1 MYSRFQSTCHRI
13 AGVGCSCYDASALC
27 CQSELIRSSSWCLL
41 HHLSIGT
48 QTRCWKRGRS
58 FGHQNRLSIDSQT
71 RRWPIVVVTTNVC
84 RSTRKVSAHQE
95 QANCSGTR
103 IVIDSQ
109 TRRAE
114 GSVDR
119 LVDRNVCR
127 STRKVSAHQ
136 EQANCSGT
144 RIVCQ
149 LIRRPGA
156 GRLFGHHKRLSID
169 TQSQCA
175 SRAGQLFGHQNRY
188 RFADPARGRIGR
200 SFGRQKRLS
209 IDAQS
214 QCASGAGQLFGH
226 QNRLSI
232 DSQTRR
238 WPIVWSPQTS
248 VDRHAKSVRIK
259 SRPTVWSP
267 EVIVGQLTRRP
278 GARKDRSIVWSTEMS
293 VNRRAE

>member
-1 MYSRFQSTCHRI
+1 MPLHLVARVLHETSCTPGSRAHVIVLQES
-13 AGVGCSCYDASALC
+13 AASCYNASALC

-109 TRRAE
+109 TRRAK

-175 SRAGQLFGHQNRY
+175 SRADQLFGRQNC
-188 RFADPARGRIGR
+188 
-200 SFGRQKRLS
+200 LS
-209 IDAQS
+209 LDT
-214 QCASGAGQLFGH
+214 
-226 QNRLSI
+226 
-232 DSQTRR
+232 QTRCAEG
-238 WPIVWSPQTS
+238 S
-248 VDRHAKSVRIK
+248 VDRLVDRNVSQ
-259 SRPTVWSP
+259 S
-267 EVIVGQLTRRP
+267 TRRVGVP
-278 GARKDRSIVWSTEMS
+278 KGRSIV
-293 VNRRAE
+293 

>member
-1 MYSRFQSTCHRI
+1 MFGHQNRYRFADPARGRI
-13 AGVGCSCYDASALC
+13 G
-27 CQSELIRSSSWCLL
+27 RSFGRQKR
-41 HHLSIGT
+41 LSIDAQSQCASGAG
-48 QTRCWKRGRS
+48 QL

-175 SRAGQLFGHQNRY
+175 SGAGQLFGHQNRY
-188 RFADPARGRIGR
+188 RFADPVRGRIGR
-200 SFGRQKRLS
+200 SFGRQKRQS

-214 QCASGAGQLFGH
+214 RCAE
-226 QNRLSI
+226 R
-232 DSQTRR
+232 
-238 WPIVWSPQTS
+238 S
-248 VDRHAKSVRIK
+248 VDCLI
-259 SRPTVWSP
+259 
-267 EVIVGQLTRRP
+267 TRN
-278 GARKDRSIVWSTEMS
+278 VH
-293 VNRRAE
+293 N